1 MNLSDASYLE
11 NGDENANHSFCS
23 RKQTE
28 MFLIRLL
35 SASALSSVK
44 YNVRLSFLGGAKN
57 YLSDNLIYVKNK

>member
-44 YNVRLSFLGGAKN
+44 YNMYGCHFSEVLKTS
-57 YLSDNLIYVKNK
+57 YQTT

>member
-11 NGDENANHSFCS
+11 NVYENVNHSFCS

-57 YLSDNLIYVKNK
+57 

>member
-44 YNVRLSFLGGAKN
+44 YNVRLSFIRQPDLCK
-57 YLSDNLIYVKNK
+57 KKK

>member
-11 NGDENANHSFCS
+11 NCDENANHSFCS

-57 YLSDNLIYVKNK
+57 